1 MSDKSKT
8 HPVGAVGGST
18 SGATGDSG
26 DIGAPSGGA
35 STSAS
40 RARDGPDLDISLV
53 KALIAEAVSER
64 LGAVGSTGPPEKTH
78 GGAIAGRWL
87 VVVLLVIIEWL
98 LWLS

>member
-1 MSDKSKT
+1 MSEKSKT
-8 HPVGAVGGST
+8 HPGAVGGST
-18 SGATGDSG
+18 SGATGDRR

-40 RARDGPDLDISLV
+40 RDGPDLDISLV
-53 KALIAEAVSER
+53 KALIAEAISEQ
-64 LGAVGSTGPPEKTH
+64 LGAVGSTGPPDKTH